1 MNSKI
6 TLYLLSLV
14 LCPLS
19 IWAQQDTTIVV
30 SEATVVSAD
39 TTLTALQPDSA
50 VIAEQQKAL
59 EAQKDTNAMKP
70 DTADGFRF
78 TTIDSV
84 AITPVKDQHRSS
96 TCWAFSA
103 LGFLESEVLRTKG
116 KEVDFAE
123 MFVVNKTMMD
133 RATYCVRMY
142 NDVKFAPGGS
152 AYDVIYCMKHYG
164 LVPQEAMPGIRYG
177 SSPADTL
184 PVHAELDK
192 VASGYL
198 NALSGLK
205 KLTPVWREGLQA
217 IYNTYLGRCPK
228 EFKYE
233 GEMYTP
239 QSFVEELGLDADD
252 YVSLTSYTHH
262 PFYQTFALEVP
273 DNWRMDQM
281 YNLPIDELMR
291 VIDNALNTGYTLAW
305 GADVSEVGFTRKGI
319 GVIPDDDKGAD
330 LTGSDM
336 AKWVGMTKD
345 QQKEELT
352 KKPLP
357 EKEITQE
364 MRQQAYDNWETT
376 DDHGMQ
382 IFGTAKD
389 QNGKRYYMVKNS
401 WGTMKSDYKGI
412 WYISEAFMKYKT
424 NDVLV
429 HKNAIPEDILVKL
442 KLK

>member
-1 MNSKI
+1 MAAI
-6 TLYLLSLV
+6 AQTDTTLVVSAPTVLS
-14 LCPLS
+14 S
-19 IWAQQDTTIVV
+19 DTTITAVTPDTAKA
-30 SEATVVSAD
+30 EAD
-39 TTLTALQPDSA
+39 TT
-50 VIAEQQKAL
+50 E
-59 EAQKDTNAMKP
+59 
-70 DTADGFRF
+70 GWHF
-78 TTIDSV
+78 TTVDSV
-84 AITPVKDQHRSS
+84 AITPVKDQHRSG
-96 TCWAFSA
+96 TCWAFST
-103 LGFLESEVLRTKG
+103 LGFLESEVLRMRGT
-116 KEVDFAE
+116 EVDFAE
-123 MFVVNKTMMD
+123 MYVVSKTMMD

-142 NDVKFAPGGS
+142 NEPHFAAGGS

-164 LVPQEAMPGIRYG
+164 LVPQSVMPGIRYG
-177 SSPADTL
+177 STPADTL
-184 PVHAELDK
+184 PVHTELDK
-192 VASGYL
+192 VAAGYL
-198 NALSGLK
+198 NALTGLK

-217 IYNTYLGRCPK
+217 IYDTYLGRCPK
-228 EFKYE
+228 EFLYE
-233 GEMYTP
+233 GQMYTP
-239 QSFVEELGLDADD
+239 QSYVESLGLDADD

-291 VIDNALNTGYTLAW
+291 VIDNAIANGYTMAW
-305 GADVSEVGFTRKGI
+305 GADVSETGFTRKGI
-319 GVIPDDDKGAD
+319 GVMPDDDKGAD

-336 AKWVGMTKD
+336 AKWLGMTADKK
-345 QQKEELT
+345 KEELT

-401 WGTMKSDYKGI
+401 WGTVRSDYKGI

-424 NDVLV
+424 NDILV
-429 HKNAIPEDILVKL
+429 HKNAIPDDIRKKL
-442 KLK
+442 GI

>member
-1 MNSKI
+1 MRKSI
-6 TLYLLSLV
+6 FILFAAMSMAAIAQTDTTLVVSAPTVLS
-14 LCPLS
+14 S
-19 IWAQQDTTIVV
+19 DTTI
-30 SEATVVSAD
+30 
-39 TTLTALQPDSA
+39 TA
-50 VIAEQQKAL
+50 V
-59 EAQKDTNAMKP
+59 TP
-70 DTADGFRF
+70 DTAKAEADTAEGWHF
-78 TTIDSV
+78 TTVDSV
-84 AITPVKDQHRSS
+84 AITPVKDQHRSG
-96 TCWAFSA
+96 TCWAFST
-103 LGFLESEVLRTKG
+103 LGFLESEVLRMKG
-116 KEVDFAE
+116 IEVDFAE
-123 MFVVNKTMMD
+123 MYVVSKTMMD

-142 NDVKFAPGGS
+142 NEPHFAAGGS

-164 LVPQEAMPGIRYG
+164 LVPQSVMPGIRYG
-177 SSPADTL
+177 STTTDTL
-184 PVHAELDK
+184 PVHTELDK
-192 VASGYL
+192 VAAGYL
-198 NALSGLK
+198 NALTGIK

-217 IYNTYLGRCPK
+217 IYDTYLGRCPK
-228 EFKYE
+228 EFLYE
-233 GEMYTP
+233 GQMYTP
-239 QSFVEELGLDADD
+239 QSYVESLGLDADD

-291 VIDNALNTGYTLAW
+291 VIDNAIANGYTMAW
-305 GADVSEVGFTRKGI
+305 GADVSETGFTRKGI
-319 GVIPDDDKGAD
+319 GVMPDDDKGAD

-336 AKWVGMTKD
+336 AKWLGMTADKK
-345 QQKEELT
+345 KEELT

-401 WGTMKSDYKGI
+401 WGTVRSDYKGI

-424 NDVLV
+424 NDILV
-429 HKNAIPEDILVKL
+429 HKNAIPDDIRKKL
-442 KLK
+442 GI